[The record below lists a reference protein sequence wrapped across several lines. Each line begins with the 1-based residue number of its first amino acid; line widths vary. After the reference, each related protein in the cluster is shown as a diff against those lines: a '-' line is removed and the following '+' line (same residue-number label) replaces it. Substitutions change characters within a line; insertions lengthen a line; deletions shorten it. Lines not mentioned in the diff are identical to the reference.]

1 LSNIWNKKWL
11 SLLALTTLNAAAAG
25 NAVPMPGDKTHA
37 ASASIENAW
46 VRAMPPSQ
54 ANTAAYLTL
63 ENTGQRALKIV
74 GAHSHSEA
82 VVEIHSSGIVDG
94 LMTMQAVDVVE
105 VAAGNSVE
113 FGPGGMHLMIM
124 GLEKMPAPGEQVKL
138 CLEFESASPLCV
150 DAAVRKVAP
159 AADDDAASNQHH
171 H

>member
-1 LSNIWNKKWL
+1 MSNICNIKCL
-11 SLLALTTLNAAAAG
+11 SLLVLTTVNAAAAG
-25 NAVPMPGDKTHA
+25 GTASVQEEKTQA
-37 ASASIENAW
+37 ASASIGNAW

-63 ENTGQRALKIV
+63 ENTGQRALRIV
-74 GAHSHSEA
+74 GAHSHPEA

-94 LMTMQAVDVVE
+94 MMTMQAVGVVN

-124 GLEKMPAPGEQVKL
+124 GLAKMPAPGEQVKL
-138 CLEFESASPLCV
+138 CLEFESASPLCA
-150 DAAVRKVAP
+150 DATVRKAAP
-159 AADDDAASNQHH
+159 AADDAAASHQHH

>member
-1 LSNIWNKKWL
+1 LSKIWNTKWL
-11 SLLALTTLNAAAAG
+11 LLLVLTTLNATAAG
-25 NAVPMPGDKTHA
+25 DTASMQGEKMHA

-54 ANTAAYLTL
+54 ANTAGYLTL
-63 ENTGQRALKIV
+63 ENTGQRALRIV
-74 GAHSHSEA
+74 GAHSLPEA

-94 LMTMQAVDVVE
+94 MMTMQAVDVVE
-105 VAAGNSVE
+105 VAPGNSVE

-138 CLEFESASPLCV
+138 CLEFESASPLCA
-150 DAAVRKVAP
+150 DATVRKAPP
-159 AADDDAASNQHH
+159 AADEADSHQHH